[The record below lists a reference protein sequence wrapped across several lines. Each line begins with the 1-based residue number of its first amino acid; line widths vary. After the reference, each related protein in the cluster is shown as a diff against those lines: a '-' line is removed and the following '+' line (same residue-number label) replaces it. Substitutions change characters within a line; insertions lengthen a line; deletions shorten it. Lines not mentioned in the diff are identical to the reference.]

1 MSGQIFISYRRDG
14 VSHLARRLYDRLS
27 SRFPKNQIFMD
38 VDAIDPGEDF
48 VKAIEKTVAESD
60 VLIAVIGPHWLTSA
74 QGKVVWRQKVD
85 PAPPTASSGCPT
97 GTCWSA
103 CSNARHTLVELDAA
117 GKTVWQIESLGDL
130 TDAHRLDKR
139 PGSAAEASRA

>member
-85 PAPPTASSGCPT
+85 PADLRCSMRAKARAVAMRSFCELSS
-97 GTCWSA
+97 
-103 CSNARHTLVELDAA
+103 
-117 GKTVWQIESLGDL
+117 K
-130 TDAHRLDKR
+130 
-139 PGSAAEASRA
+139 